1 LFSTAASTFQWKEII
16 MQGQSQ
22 NKSGNN
28 HNPQLN
34 FDQTKEKIEKGIKDL
49 EQRFDNPEV
58 NQDFKALKSDIGLL
72 KETAEQKAQEAADRL
87 KGSGDQVGKQVLD
100 AVSQYKDK
108 GGELA
113 GQLEHQVHERPL
125 VSLLVAFGLGM
136 MFTRMRR

>member
-1 LFSTAASTFQWKEII
+1 

-22 NKSGNN
+22 SKAGNN
-28 HNPQLN
+28 HNSQMN

-58 NQDFKALKSDIGLL
+58 NQDFQALKSDIGLL
-72 KETAEQKAQEAADRL
+72 RDDLSQLFSSVKETAEQKAQEAANRV
-87 KGSGDQVGKQVLD
+87 KQGGDQVGKQVLD
-100 AVSQYKDK
+100 AMSQYKDK

-113 GQLEHQVHERPL
+113 GQLEHQVRERPL
-125 VSLLVAFGLGM
+125 VSLLLAFGLGM